1 VTSRRLAP
9 EDLYLWRLVT
19 QSVTR
24 LRQEAPPVASPT
36 GKLEPAAA
44 APKAKKLKGRI
55 PADPPPPPARK
66 PESRPLTPGV
76 TVDMDRST
84 AEKLR
89 RGRLEIDGRLD
100 LHGMTAAQAQAAV
113 GRFIAASHHLGRR
126 CVLIITGKGIR
137 SRAAAPWLRAGE
149 GEDGVLRSGL
159 PRWLNEP
166 VLRPMV
172 LAVTPAQPQH
182 GGQGAVYVMLKRSRG
197 AAAHSSANPPA
208 SR

>member
-1 VTSRRLAP
+1 MTSRRLAP

-19 QSVTR
+19 QNVTR
-24 LRQEAPPVASPT
+24 LREEAPPAPPPPPVKSET
-36 GKLEPAAA
+36 VA
-44 APKAKKLKGRI
+44 APPKGKKPKGRI
-55 PADPPPPPARK
+55 PADPPPAPPRK
-66 PESRPLTPGV
+66 PEARPLTPGV

-113 GRFIAASHHLGRR
+113 ERFIAASHHLGRR
-126 CVLIITGKGIR
+126 CVLIITGKGMR

-166 VLRPMV
+166 ALRPMV

-182 GGQGAVYVMLKRSRG
+182 GGQGAVYVMLKRNRAG
-197 AAAHSSANPPA
+197 A
-208 SR
+208 

>member
-1 VTSRRLAP
+1 MTSRRLAP

-19 QSVTR
+19 QSVTK
-24 LRQEAPPVASPT
+24 LREEAPPPPPPPAPAP
-36 GKLEPAAA
+36 LQEPPAPAA
-44 APKAKKLKGRI
+44 KSKSKKGRI
-55 PADPPPPPARK
+55 PASPPPPAPRK
-66 PESRPLTPGV
+66 AEPKALVPGRV
-76 TVDMDRST
+76 ADMDRST
-84 AEKLR
+84 ADKLR
-89 RGRLEIDGRLD
+89 RGRLEIEGRLD

-126 CVLIITGKGIR
+126 CVLIITGKGMR
-137 SRAAAPWLRAGE
+137 SRAAAPWLRAEE

-166 VLRPMV
+166 SLRPLV

-182 GGQGAVYVMLKRSRG
+182 GGQGAVYVMLKRLRD
-197 AAAHSSANPPA
+197 PA

>member
-24 LRQEAPPVASPT
+24 LKEEVSIQPPPPVVAPPDPPPDPP
-36 GKLEPAAA
+36 PAGA
-44 APKAKKLKGRI
+44 KAKSKKGRI
-55 PADPPPPPARK
+55 PAAPPPPSPRK
-66 PESRPLTPGV
+66 PEPKALVPGKV
-76 TVDMDRST
+76 SDMDRST
-84 AEKLR
+84 ADKLR
-89 RGRLEIDGRLD
+89 RGRLEIEGRLD
-100 LHGMTAAQAQAAV
+100 LHGMSAAQAQAAV
-113 GRFIAASHHLGRR
+113 ERFIAASHHLGRR
-126 CVLIITGKGIR
+126 CVLIITGKGMR
-137 SRAAAPWLRAGE
+137 SRAAAPWLRAEE

-166 VLRPMV
+166 ALRPLV

-182 GGQGAVYVMLKRSRG
+182 GGQGAVYVMLKRFRD
-197 AAAHSSANPPA
+197 PA